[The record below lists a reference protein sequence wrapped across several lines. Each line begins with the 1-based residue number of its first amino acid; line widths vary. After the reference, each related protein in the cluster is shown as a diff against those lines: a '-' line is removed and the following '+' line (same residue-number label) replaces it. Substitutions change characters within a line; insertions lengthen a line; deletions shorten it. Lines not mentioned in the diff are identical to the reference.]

1 MLRHWLPILLAI
13 GLSGCATLTP
23 AERAARAQAE
33 VEEMIKVYSP
43 ACEKLG
49 YAPDSDKWRDC
60 ILRLSAREDAR
71 YRTYPTTTNC
81 VGHRGFYN
89 CTTF

>member
-1 MLRHWLPILLAI
+1 MSRYWLPILLAMN
-13 GLSGCATLTP
+13 LSGCATLTP
-23 AERAARAQAE
+23 AERAARMQVE
-33 VEEMIKVYSP
+33 VEEMIKIYGP

-49 YAPDSDKWRDC
+49 YSPDSDEWRDC
-60 ILRLSAREDAR
+60 ILRLSAKEEFR
-71 YRTYPTTTNC
+71 YRTYPMTTNC